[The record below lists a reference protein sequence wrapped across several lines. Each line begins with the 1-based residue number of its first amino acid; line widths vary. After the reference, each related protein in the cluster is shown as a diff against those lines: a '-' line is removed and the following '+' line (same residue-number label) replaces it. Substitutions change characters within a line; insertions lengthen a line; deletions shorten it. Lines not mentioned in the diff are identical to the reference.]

1 MERLTFE
8 GDFCDI
14 AQCAETRGGSFCEGG
29 TCSQRKVWERL
40 KAYEDTGL
48 TPERCAEL
56 AAAAKHGR
64 SIDVDVAVKKLRG
77 ECVAKFPGS
86 FALGLYA
93 AAAALEQMP
102 TVEAARG
109 TSGQELQRES
119 GGHNE

>member
-14 AQCAETRGGSFCEGG
+14 VQCAETRGGSFCESGI
-29 TCSQRKVWERL
+29 CSQRKTWERL

-56 AAAAKHGR
+56 AEADKEGRLIDADEAA
-64 SIDVDVAVKKLRG
+64 KKLRG

-93 AAAALEQMP
+93 AASVLEQMS
-102 TVEAARG
+102 TADAAKEKAHHDA
-109 TSGQELQRES
+109 EL
-119 GGHNE
+119 